1 MAFPACCLQEMQKYN
16 NFPNTDRSS
25 THSFPIVRFS
35 DFFRGQ
41 KKGAL
46 GTNGL
51 TKQKCSTGSSPN
63 FASNFE
69 RI

>member
-1 MAFPACCLQEMQKYN
+1 MAFPACCFQEMQKYI

-25 THSFPIVRFS
+25 TYSFPMVFTVRFS

-41 KKGAL
+41 KKGAF

-51 TKQKCSTGSSPN
+51 TKQKM
-63 FASNFE
+63 
-69 RI
+69 